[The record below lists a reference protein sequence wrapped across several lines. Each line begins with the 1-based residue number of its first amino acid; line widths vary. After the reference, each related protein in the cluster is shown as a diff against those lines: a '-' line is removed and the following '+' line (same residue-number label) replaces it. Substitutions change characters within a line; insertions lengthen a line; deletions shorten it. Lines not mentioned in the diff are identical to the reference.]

1 MKCSI
6 RDCHGEY
13 EERRVAHTVR
23 HQGQLVVIEGVPA
36 EVCSASGDVLFRPE
50 TIRRIEEI
58 LARAGAPDRTA
69 PVYEYAETR

>member
-13 EERRVAHTVR
+13 EDRRIAHTVR
-23 HQGQLVVIEGVPA
+23 HQGQIVVIEGVPA
-36 EVCSASGDVLFRPE
+36 EVCSACGDVLFRPE
-50 TIRRIEEI
+50 TIRRIEAI

-69 PVYEYAETR
+69 PVYEYT